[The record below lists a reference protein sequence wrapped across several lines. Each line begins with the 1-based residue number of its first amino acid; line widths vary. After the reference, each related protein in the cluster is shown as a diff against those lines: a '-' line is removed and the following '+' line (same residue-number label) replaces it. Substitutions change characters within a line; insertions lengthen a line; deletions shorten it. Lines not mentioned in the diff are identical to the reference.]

1 MSMEKS
7 IELEV
12 ANERLSQLIKELQSL
27 ERAYDEA
34 LTHAS
39 NYMGNDERIE
49 QVRDDRAMELYQNL
63 QRVKAEIA
71 AQIQLVAKLASNY

>member
-1 MSMEKS
+1 MEKS

-12 ANERLSQLIKELQSL
+12 ANERLSQLMKELQSL

-49 QVRDDRAMELYQNL
+49 QVRDDRAMEVYQNL
-63 QRVKAEIA
+63 QRVKVEIA